1 VIPKVY
7 AEVPRSAHSLE
18 HELFLEEVVLR
29 AVREGLCPAGEPL
42 ADMLEPL

>member
-29 AVREGLCPAGEPL
+29 AVREGLCPAGEAL
-42 ADMLEPL
+42 VFGLL